1 MFNKWYQQSGQAW
14 LTASA
19 ETAKA
24 WPPPC
29 LEGCPEGLLQLVQ
42 KCLVWHPSARM
53 TIAEAKTHI
62 FLQPPGQVP
71 LHVRLATQPGKNG
84 VGTIAEANL
93 DPDLLR
99 YLQTCPSWNSLAEK
113 RLETGATMSK
123 CVAAE
128 EAALGFKTE
137 IAGIVDEENPRSAA
151 P

>member
-1 MFNKWYQQSGQAW
+1 M
-14 LTASA
+14 
-19 ETAKA
+19 
-24 WPPPC
+24 
-29 LEGCPEGLLQLVQ
+29 
-42 KCLVWHPSARM
+42 
-53 TIAEAKTHI
+53 
-62 FLQPPGQVP
+62 P

-123 CVAAE
+123 CVAPE

-137 IAGIVDEENPRSAA
+137 IAGIVDPETPRSAA